1 MSTARRYWL
10 VGIVILIFLT
20 ALGISVQILVASVLD
35 AQRTQKEMAWAAA
48 QLQIEFLQFEY
59 AYSGY
64 AGVTTNVPAAYLTQR
79 LSRFKNRIRDLKEET
94 GRTGFADDPIYDRLV
109 KELDASVAAESPV
122 MAALKSADPD
132 QRRAAVNK
140 LARLDSPIRSWV
152 QDIMLRSN
160 PDRQKEEL
168 VDAQIKAAIVM
179 LVAILAGIALVV
191 LLLRYIKRLEV
202 AHEREREARWR
213 IDQASRVK
221 DTFLAVVTHELRT
234 PLNAVI
240 GFSELM
246 KTRANRAADRELV
259 SWTDEV
265 LNAGRHLLTLINQ
278 TLDMSKIAAG
288 KLALTPSEF
297 DLRLMI
303 EDSVAGLKRQM
314 ALAEIAMLD
323 EETPR
328 SSPMPADLALL
339 MPAEHLMIRAD
350 EAWLRQA
357 LLNVILHARK
367 TLPTRAAITIAAEA
381 QGDRAVIEVS
391 NQASDDGGAHRRRV
405 GDDRRVDARG
415 GDGPEQTLDP
425 FVQGQLGLSRETYGL
440 GLELP
445 IAKAIV
451 EAHEGIFHYEAT
463 ADHLRLRM
471 DLPVNLAA

>member
-1 MSTARRYWL
+1 M
-10 VGIVILIFLT
+10 FEN
-20 ALGISVQILVASVLD
+20 ISD
-35 AQRTQKEMAWAAA
+35 D
-48 QLQIEFLQFEY
+48 
-59 AYSGY
+59 
-64 AGVTTNVPAAYLTQR
+64 YLKQR
-79 LSRFKNRIRDLKEET
+79 LSRFKNLIVDLKEDT
-94 GRTGFADDPIYDRLV
+94 GSTDLAEDPIYHQLM
-109 KELDASVAAESPV
+109 KELDSSVAAVSPV
-122 MAALKSADPD
+122 VMALENADPA

-140 LARLDSPIRSWV
+140 LARLDGPIRAWV
-152 QDIMLRSN
+152 QDTMLRSN
-160 PDRQKEEL
+160 PNRQKDEL
-168 VDAQIKAAIVM
+168 VEAQIKAAVVM
-179 LVAILAGIALVV
+179 GVAILAGIALVV
-191 LLLRYIKRLEV
+191 LLLRNIKGLEI

-246 KTRANRAADRELV
+246 KTRVNRATDRDLA
-259 SWTDEV
+259 SWIDEV

-288 KLALTPSEF
+288 KLALSPTEF

-314 ALAEIAMLD
+314 AVEEIAKLG
-323 EETPR
+323 EGASRALPVA
-328 SSPMPADLALL
+328 ADLALL
-339 MPAEHLMIRAD
+339 MPEEHLMIRAD

-357 LLNVILHARK
+357 LLNVILHTRK
-367 TLPTRAAITIAAEA
+367 TSTGRASITIAAEA
-381 QGDRAVIEVS
+381 SAGRAVIEVS
-391 NQASDDGGAHRRRV
+391 NQAPEADDTFRRRA
-405 GDDRRVDARG
+405 GDERRAGARG
-415 GDGPEQTLDP
+415 ESSREQALDP

-451 EAHEGIFHYEAT
+451 EAHEGVFHYEAT

-471 DLPVNLAA
+471 DIPVNLAA

>member
-20 ALGISVQILVASVLD
+20 ALGVSLQILVASTLE
-35 AQRTQKEMAWAAA
+35 AQRTQKEIAWSAAS
-48 QLQIEFLQFEY
+48 LQNEFLQLDY
-59 AYSGY
+59 AYRGY
-64 AGVTTNVPAAYLTQR
+64 AGVTGNISDVYLTQR
-79 LSRFKNRIRDLKEET
+79 LSRFVNLILDLKDDT
-94 GRTGFADDPIYDRLV
+94 GDTSIAEDPIYQLMM
-109 KELDASVAAESPV
+109 KELDGSVAPASPV
-122 MAALKSADPD
+122 ITALESDDPAK
-132 QRRAAVNK
+132 RRAAVNK
-140 LARLDSPIRSWV
+140 LARLNGPIQSWV
-152 QDIMLRSN
+152 QDILLRYPN
-160 PDRQKEEL
+160 RQKEEL
-168 VDAQIKAAIVM
+168 VQAQIKAVVVM
-179 LVAILAGIALVV
+179 GIAILAGFVLVA
-191 LLLRYIKRLEV
+191 LLLRNIKGLEI

-246 KTRANRAADRELV
+246 KTRVNRAADRELAT
-259 SWTDEV
+259 WIDEV

-288 KLALTPSEF
+288 KLALSPTEF

-314 ALAEIAMLD
+314 AVEEIAKLG
-323 EETPR
+323 EGA
-328 SSPMPADLALL
+328 SHSAPMPADLALL
-339 MPAEHLMIRAD
+339 MPANDLMIRAD

-367 TLPTRAAITIAAEA
+367 SSTARAAITIAAET
-381 QGDRAVIEVS
+381 QDGRAVIEIS
-391 NQASDDGGAHRRRV
+391 NQAPEADGTFRRRTS
-405 GDDRRVDARG
+405 DDRRGEGTPQQA
-415 GDGPEQTLDP
+415 LDP

-445 IAKAIV
+445 IAKAII
-451 EAHEGIFHYEAT
+451 EAHEGIFHYETT

-471 DLPVNLAA
+471 DIPLNLAA